1 MLKNIELSRSDQ
13 LSQWWTTVQSAE
25 HPLDRA
31 TRGLISIADF
41 HQITVSNEH
50 DVVNNVLFMLQGFE
64 CDMFMLESSDADNE
78 ECQIDTISE
87 NAFAST
93 EFQRYWT
100 WKLRYKLEL
109 PTVVSETMKPILSH
123 FMSLATEVARM
134 KKAIEVGKRGFG
146 ACTFIF
152 VHAVSDYLQAYSERI
167 FKLQE
172 AHNKRS
178 MTLIS
183 LHAML
188 GEQKA
193 QITFLSNLV
202 SKSLAPLPEVHY
214 SALVDDLYP
223 DRPRK
228 SKAERAATIFQIL
241 EEAMGQTEDE
251 RSLRLVLFIFWKIL
265 EPLLDQ
271 IDRWMLY
278 SYLSPSDQD
287 EFCIL
292 RASSEPVS
300 SPIFWTTAYTSI
312 QDEVPKFLSASI
324 TRILATGKAS
334 LLIQH
339 IQQSLLKDHTLSSA
353 NHFVSSQFEPLFFQS
368 KFLISQHFESSWHI
382 FGPNSNFVTDLFKEE
397 LAGRNHEFGESDS
410 SGSLVAADYFSNNF
424 RSSAVSKSASYSLGA
439 NLNISLHSDDFLD
452 PQTNFFG
459 NSDFDGWPSSLSANR
474 SNLQQQRP
482 RPSSK
487 AEFNLAN
494 VTQLGIPISSIF
506 HECIAAPI
514 NERYQVINAEL
525 MKLLID
531 KCGILKHIEAAQR
544 MFFIHNPFYDL
555 CTLSILP
562 ALWNYTTVG
571 EVTASHWLKQALDT
585 RYDDQLFAQLQR
597 VSLHVIG
604 AKTGLPSSKSVE
616 GDETQLK
623 SMKKVE
629 DLQKIWIDYEAAWP
643 ESLFL
648 NNETHEM
655 YNSISRVLL
664 KVMAAQY
671 GLEQLT
677 TANKNS
683 APSTSVLHK
692 MQLFRNELLL
702 FVRCMR
708 EYMVSRIQQVPW
720 AELEIEMRRC
730 ADLDAML
737 DLHKHYLL
745 QIRERLLIT
754 EKFASLRKAI
764 DRILAIA
771 IDFSRQFQVLHTSMT
786 PSSISAHASSSTQ
799 ISQDN
804 RVFGAGDGVDSA
816 TLERVWRLADKSR
829 QEFLKLFK
837 FLLVILSKMSSSS
850 IHLADLQ
857 LRLNFSGFYDSQ

>member
-13 LSQWWTTVQSAE
+13 LSQWWTTVQAAE

-41 HQITVSNEH
+41 HQITVSNEY

-78 ECQIDTISE
+78 ECQIDAISE

-93 EFQRYWT
+93 EYQRFWT

-109 PTVVSETMKPILSH
+109 RTVVSESMVPILSH
-123 FMSLATEVARM
+123 FMNLATEVARM
-134 KKAIEVGKRGFG
+134 KKAIEVGKQGFG
-146 ACTFIF
+146 ACTLIF

-167 FKLQE
+167 YKLQE
-172 AHNKRS
+172 AHEKRS
-178 MTLIS
+178 ITLIS

-193 QITFLSNLV
+193 QIKFLSNLV
-202 SKSLAPLPEVHY
+202 TKSLAPLPEVHY
-214 SALVDDLYP
+214 SARVDDLYP

-228 SKAERAATIFQIL
+228 SKAERAATIFQVL
-241 EEAMGQTEDE
+241 EEAMSETEDE

-292 RASSEPVS
+292 RASSEPVT
-300 SPIFWTTAYTSI
+300 SPIFWNTAYTSI
-312 QDEVPKFLSASI
+312 REEVPHFLTASI
-324 TRILATGKAS
+324 SRILATGKAS

-339 IQQSLLKDHTLSSA
+339 IRQSLLKEHTLSSA
-353 NHFVSSQFEPLFFQS
+353 DHYVSSQFEPLFFQS

-382 FGPNSNFVTDLFKEE
+382 FGPQPNFLQDQFKEE
-397 LAGRNHEFGESDS
+397 LGRWHEMSESTS
-410 SGSLVAADYFSNNF
+410 SGSLVAADDLCYSDD
-424 RSSAVSKSASYSLGA
+424 VKSASQSPDTKLNALSLPT
-439 NLNISLHSDDFLD
+439 DDLLD

-459 NSDFDGWPSSLSANR
+459 NYDFDGWPSSLSANQ
-474 SNLQQQRP
+474 SHSQQQRP
-482 RPSSK
+482 KTSFK
-487 AEFNLAN
+487 AEIKLAN

-506 HECIAAPI
+506 HECIATPI

-531 KCGILKHIEAAQR
+531 NCGILKHIEAAQR
-544 MFFIHNPFYDL
+544 MFFLHNPFYDL

-562 ALWNYTTVG
+562 ALWNYTPVG
-571 EVTASHWLKQALDT
+571 EVTASHWFKQALDVK
-585 RYDDQLFAQLQR
+585 YDDKLFSQLQR

-604 AKTGLPSSKSVE
+604 AKASKAVE
-616 GDETQLK
+616 SDETQLK

-629 DLQKIWIDYEAAWP
+629 DLQNIWIDYEAAWP

-664 KVMAAQY
+664 NVMAAQY

-683 APSTSVLHK
+683 APSTPVLHK

-708 EYMVSRIQQVPW
+708 EYMVSRIHQVPW
-720 AELEIEMRRC
+720 AELETEMRKC

-764 DRILAIA
+764 DRILTIA
-771 IDFSRQFQVLHTSMT
+771 IDFSRQFQVLHTSMA

-804 RVFGAGDGVDSA
+804 LVFGAGAGVDSA
-816 TLERVWRLADKSR
+816 TLDRIWRLAEKSR

-857 LRLNFSGFYDSQ
+857 LRLNFSGFYDSP